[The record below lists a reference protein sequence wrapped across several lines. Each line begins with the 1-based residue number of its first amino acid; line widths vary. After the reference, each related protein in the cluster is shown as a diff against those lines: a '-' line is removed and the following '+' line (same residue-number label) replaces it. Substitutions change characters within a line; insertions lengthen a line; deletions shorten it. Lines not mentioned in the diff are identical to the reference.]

1 MEKLYNKTTKPI
13 EFLEVVFTIMF
24 MVVGFLQCSCL
35 TFGKPIISI
44 VQWPTIFFGGLLVLY
59 RLLFLKKFIRVKS
72 IFLLVGFIASFIL
85 SMVVNI
91 KYGFYENFKGLIFI
105 VFQIGVVYAFDTE
118 KSAEKL
124 IKKFNVVAL
133 FYLGFICLLSVI
145 SIVFL
150 LKGVSEIYPQEVGP
164 TIVVGFAW
172 GRLFGAYWDPNI
184 AAAMNA
190 IAVAISVYFIMRFK
204 NIFFRILMIF
214 GIIVNVV
221 YIAFSDSRTGI
232 VTLCIS
238 SIVFFAFY
246 LFNKGFKGL
255 KCNGLRIVA
264 CVVAVVVIAGLTL
277 KLPGAIKDG
286 YNAYTTAKYN
296 QVLEDSVPE
305 ESVNENIENSVVNEQ
320 TEAVQPALAEDNQ
333 QAPPTISSDGREE
346 DISNDIS
353 NRRFDIW
360 KSAVEIFKTTPI
372 VGTSHFNI
380 VPYAQEIMPDAYILT
395 NDHMVF
401 YTMHNFFVDV
411 LVSQGLLGIA
421 TIVGA
426 ALWMVVFLLKKFKL
440 FNNGKSATLNF
451 VALSVVLTVIAS
463 SLFMTEI
470 VYVITPLTL
479 MFWLSLGVLMNNLQ
493 KEDI

>member
-13 EFLEVVFTIMF
+13 EFLEVVFTIVF

-44 VQWPTIFFGGLLVLY
+44 VQWPTIFLGGLLVLY
-59 RLLFLKKFIRVKS
+59 RLLFFKKFIRVKS
-72 IFLLVGFIASFIL
+72 IFLLVGFIVSFIL

-150 LKGVSEIYPQEVGP
+150 LKGVSQIYPQEVGP

-190 IAVAISVYFIMRFK
+190 IAVAISVYFITKFK
-204 NIFFRILMIF
+204 NIFFRILMVIGIF
-214 GIIVNVV
+214 INVV

-238 SIVFFAFY
+238 SVVFFAFY
-246 LFNKGFKGL
+246 VFNRGFKGL
-255 KCNGLRIVA
+255 KNNSLRIVA
-264 CVVAVVVIAGLTL
+264 CFVAVIVVAGLTL
-277 KLPGAIKDG
+277 KLPGAIKDV

-296 QVLEDSVPE
+296 EML
-305 ESVNENIENSVVNEQ
+305 ENSVQEEPIDENVGADKEI
-320 TEAVQPALAEDNQ
+320 ESVQPEVSQ

-360 KSAVEIFKTTPI
+360 KSAFELFKTTPI

-380 VPYAQEIMPDAYILT
+380 VPYAQEVMPDSYILI

-411 LVSQGLLGIA
+411 LVSQGVLGIA
-421 TIVGA
+421 TIMGA
-426 ALWMVVFLLKKFKL
+426 ALWMVIFLLKKFKL
-440 FNNGKSATLNF
+440 FNNGKNASLNF
-451 VALSVVLTVIAS
+451 VALSVALTVIAS

-479 MFWLSLGVLMNNLQ
+479 MFWLSMGVLMNNLQ

>member
-1 MEKLYNKTTKPI
+1 MEKLYNKTTKAV

-35 TFGKPIISI
+35 TFGKPIISL
-44 VQWPTIFFGGLLVLY
+44 VQWPTIFLGGLLVLY
-59 RLLFLKKFIRVKS
+59 RFLFFKKFIKVKS
-72 IFLLVGFIASFIL
+72 IFLLLGFIASYVL
-85 SMVVNI
+85 SMVVSF
-91 KYGFYENFKGLIFI
+91 KYGFYENFRGLIFI
-105 VFQIGVVYAFDTE
+105 VFQIGLIYAFDTE
-118 KSAEKL
+118 KSSEK
-124 IKKFNVVAL
+124 IVKKFNIVAL
-133 FYLGFICLLSVI
+133 FYLGFVCVLSVI

-150 LKGVSEIYPQEVGP
+150 LKGVSQIYPQEVGP

-190 IAVAISVYFIMRFK
+190 IAVAISVYFITKFK
-204 NIFFRILMIF
+204 NIFFRILMVIGIF
-214 GIIVNVV
+214 INVV

-238 SIVFFAFY
+238 SVVFFAFY
-246 LFNKGFKGL
+246 VFNRGFKGL
-255 KCNGLRIVA
+255 KNNSLRIIA
-264 CVVAVVVIAGLTL
+264 CFVAVIVVAGLTL
-277 KLPGAIKDG
+277 KLPGAIKNG

-296 QVLEDSVPE
+296 EML
-305 ESVNENIENSVVNEQ
+305 ENSGQNEQ
-320 TEAVQPALAEDNQ
+320 IDENVVPDEKTESEHPEVPQK
-333 QAPPTISSDGREE
+333 APPTISSDGREE

-360 KSAVEIFKTTPI
+360 KSAFELFKTTPI

-380 VPYAQEIMPDAYILT
+380 VPYAQEVMPDSYIIT

-411 LVSQGLLGIA
+411 LVSQGILGIA
-421 TIVGA
+421 TIMGA
-426 ALWMVVFLLKKFKL
+426 ALWMVIFLLKKFKL
-440 FNNGKSATLNF
+440 FNNGKNASLNF
-451 VALSVVLTVIAS
+451 VALSVALTVIAS

-479 MFWLSLGVLMNNLQ
+479 MFWLSMGALMNNLQ
-493 KEDI
+493 KEDS

>member
-1 MEKLYNKTTKPI
+1 MEKLYNKTTKAV
-13 EFLEVVFTIMF
+13 EFFEIVFTIMF

-35 TFGKPIISI
+35 TFGKPIISL
-44 VQWPTIFFGGLLVLY
+44 VQWSTIFLGGLLVLY
-59 RLLFLKKFIRVKS
+59 RLLFFKKFIKVKS
-72 IFLLVGFIASFIL
+72 IFLLLGFITSFML
-85 SMVVNI
+85 SMVVNF
-91 KYGFYENFKGLIFI
+91 KYGFYENFRGLIFI
-105 VFQIGVVYAFDTE
+105 VFQIGLIYAFDTE
-118 KSAEKL
+118 KSAEK
-124 IKKFNVVAL
+124 IVKKFNIVAL
-133 FYLGFICLLSVI
+133 FYLGFICVLSVI

-150 LKGVSEIYPQEVGP
+150 LKGVSQIYPQEVGP

-190 IAVAISVYFIMRFK
+190 IAVAISVYFITRFK
-204 NIFFRILMIF
+204 NIFFRILMVIGVF
-214 GIIVNVV
+214 VNVV

-238 SIVFFAFY
+238 SVVFFAFY
-246 LFNKGFKGL
+246 LFNRGFKGV
-255 KCNGLRIVA
+255 KNNSLRIVA
-264 CVVAVVVIAGLTL
+264 CFVAVIVIAGLTL

-296 QVLEDSVPE
+296 EML
-305 ESVNENIENSVVNEQ
+305 ENSVQEEPINENVGAD
-320 TEAVQPALAEDNQ
+320 EEIESVQPEVSQ

-360 KSAVEIFKTTPI
+360 KNAFELFKTTPI

-380 VPYAQEIMPDAYILT
+380 VPYAQEVMPDSYILI

-411 LVSQGLLGIA
+411 LVSQGILGIA
-421 TIVGA
+421 IIVGA
-426 ALWMVVFLLKKFKL
+426 ALWMVIFLLKKFKL
-440 FNNGKSATLNF
+440 FNNGKNAPLNF
-451 VALSVVLTVIAS
+451 AALSVALTVIAS

-479 MFWLSLGVLMNNLQ
+479 MFWLSMGVLMNNLQ
-493 KEDI
+493 KEDN